1 MRFSL
6 VIATMAILTVMIGA
20 WAFEVLPSYFYQTLV
35 LVTIGT
41 VGIYFYLVE
50 VKKERPTYF
59 TQLYILTL
67 FVKILA
73 YGAYVLIVV
82 WDDPKGAD
90 MNALFFMI
98 LYFFFTAAEV
108 YFLYKKVTH

>member
-1 MRFSL
+1 MRFSF
-6 VIATMAILTVMIGA
+6 VMATMVILTLGVGI
-20 WAFEVLPSYFYQTLV
+20 WVLEVLPSYFYQTLALLTV
-35 LVTIGT
+35 GT

-50 VKKERPTYF
+50 VKNERPAHF

-82 WDDPKGAD
+82 WDDPKGANL
-90 MNALFFMI
+90 NALFFMI
-98 LYFFFTAAEV
+98 VYFIFTAVEV
-108 YFLYKKVTH
+108 YFLYKKVSR